1 MGDVAMT
8 VPVIT
13 SVALSNRDLQVTVLT
28 QQRMA
33 ALFSWM
39 PENVRVMGVN
49 LHDFHGV
56 TGLNRLYG
64 QLQACGFDAV
74 ADLHDVL
81 RTKYLRMRF
90 RLAGTKVAVINKTRA
105 ERKALLGHGLEHA
118 ALMPVTEKYAA
129 VLRGLGLCMTAT
141 YTPPRIEDSEF
152 TFLDALRETGSA
164 LTATFTSPAVGVAPF
179 AAHKG
184 KIYPL
189 EMMKE
194 VVDRLADSGMQVYLF
209 GAGSDERAVL
219 ESWQRAGVVSVAGR
233 LGGLRNELLL
243 MSRLRVMVSMD
254 SSNMHM
260 AAMMGTPTVS
270 VWGATHPKAGFTA
283 WNQPADSIVQVP
295 MSCRPCS
302 IYGSKPCR
310 KGDYPCLRQISPLR
324 IVELVKKYEAE

>member
-39 PENVRVMGVN
+39 PENVRMMGVN

-129 VLRGLGLCMTAT
+129 VFRKLGLCMTAT
-141 YTPPRIEDSEF
+141 YTPPRIEDSEIPI
-152 TFLDALRETGSA
+152 TI
-164 LTATFTSPAVGVAPF
+164 TSPAVGVAPF

-209 GAGSDERAVL
+209 GAGSNERAVL
-219 ESWQRAGVVSVAGR
+219 ESWERAGVVSVAGR

>member
-1 MGDVAMT
+1 MNRLLIIRFSAMGDVAMT

-33 ALFSWM
+33 ALFSWV

-129 VLRGLGLCMTAT
+129 VFRELGLQMTAT
-141 YTPPRIEDSEF
+141 YTPPRIEDSEIPI
-152 TFLDALRETGSA
+152 
-164 LTATFTSPAVGVAPF
+164 TFTSPAVGVAPF

-219 ESWQRAGVVSVAGR
+219 ESWERAGVVSVAGR

>member
-13 SVALSNRDLQVTVLT
+13 SVALSNRDLQVMVLT

-105 ERKALLGHGLEHA
+105 ERKALLGHGLEHD

-129 VLRGLGLCMTAT
+129 VFRELGLQMTAT
-141 YTPPRIEDSEF
+141 YTPPRIEDSEMPI
-152 TFLDALRETGSA
+152 TIL
-164 LTATFTSPAVGVAPF
+164 SPAVGVAPF

-189 EMMKE
+189 AMMKE
-194 VVDRLADSGMQVYLF
+194 VVDRLADSGTQVYLF

-219 ESWQRAGVVSVAGR
+219 ESWQRTGVVSVAGR
-233 LGGLRNELLL
+233 LGGLRNELML

-283 WNQPADSIVQVP
+283 WNQPADSIIQVP
-295 MSCRPCS
+295 MACRPCS
-302 IYGSKPCR
+302 IYGSKPCS
-310 KGDYPCLRQISPLR
+310 KGDYPCLRQISPQR

>member
-1 MGDVAMT
+1 MT

-33 ALFSWM
+33 ALVSWM

-49 LHDFHGV
+49 LRDFRGM

-90 RLAGTKVAVINKTRA
+90 RWGGTKVAVIDKTRA
-105 ERKALLGHGLEHA
+105 ERKALLGHGLEHD

-141 YTPPRIEDSEF
+141 YTPPRIEDSEMPI
-152 TFLDALRETGSA
+152 
-164 LTATFTSPAVGVAPF
+164 TFTSPAVGVAPF
-179 AAHKG
+179 AAHEG

-189 EMMKE
+189 AMMKE
-194 VVDRLADSGMQVYLF
+194 VVDRLADSGTQVYLF
-209 GAGSDERAVL
+209 GAGSDERTVL

-233 LGGLRNELLL
+233 LGGLRNELML